1 MIARRASIS
10 DYDDTLRRRPRD
22 RGQSPPAH
30 SACSAPIQKPRP
42 TSNWPS
48 SSTASSATR
57 SAGPIPT
64 AAWRCC
70 STGRAGYREALEHA
84 QQALSLCREDGE
96 RLGQAGTLDTI
107 GRLHAQLG
115 DYQQALTYCQ
125 ESLELQR
132 VLGDPHLVLA
142 DHDAARNT
150 WEQAR
155 TILEDLQHSDA
166 EGGSVAVGVVVP
178 AHRGR
183 FGGRRGR
190 SGTRHHE

>member
-1 MIARRASIS
+1 MF
-10 DYDDTLRRRPRD
+10 
-22 RGQSPPAH
+22 
-30 SACSAPIQKPRP
+30 SAYPEAQTHHGLAVELSREFGDAL
-42 TSNWPS
+42 
-48 SSTASSATR
+48 
-57 SAGPIPT
+57 
-64 AAWRCC
+64 
-70 STGRAGYREALEHA
+70 GRAHTHGSLAMLLDRQGRYREALEHA

-96 RLGQAGTLDTI
+96 RLGQAGTLNTI
-107 GRLHAQLG
+107 GWLHAQLG